1 MVFPIVRFQ
10 ALSQTVHDYLK
21 LEILSMFTFW
31 LLYAHIPL
39 TKNRNKLFFKGG
51 SEKTKVD
58 HKQALTFDA
67 QLLFLMSEKNDGRAE
82 EGCPS

>member
-1 MVFPIVRFQ
+1 MKFFGDVSCSTLF
-10 ALSQTVHDYLK
+10 LSHGNGIQKRLNGD
-21 LEILSMFTFW
+21 ILLTIIRIAFKN
-31 LLYAHIPL
+31 LLHFL
-39 TKNRNKLFFKGG
+39 WKG